1 MTATSPWTWYSAV
14 MESPLLDTGKTGEKR
29 TIVRF

>member
-1 MTATSPWTWYSAV
+1 MTATSPWTWYSAL
-14 MESPLLDTGKTGEKR
+14 MESPLGESGKQEKR